1 MKFIR
6 SIDRAIDIA
15 VEYRPYWTV
24 TTLILGSYLVQF
36 FLGGSVR

>member
-6 SIDRAIDIA
+6 SIDRAIDRA
-15 VEYRPYWTV
+15 VEYRPYWTA
-24 TTLILGSYLVQF
+24 TLLISGVYLVQF